1 MSGVRVGGEGTSYAS
16 GSGADG
22 RLDTFGSGTGG
33 RHDTSGSRA
42 AGGVDT
48 SDSRTDG
55 EFGTSGSSS
64 TEVPGASRRSSPAAP
79 GTPRPASAEVL
90 RAGSGSPGVPD
101 VSRPD
106 RAETPGSARPGGAK
120 APGAHQT
127 ASAAPPAA
135 ARPSPAEA
143 PGATRPSR
151 AEALRSAPS
160 SSAGPDLLVLK
171 VGGSLVSDKRADD
184 GIDTAALAGYAR
196 QVAGLARERP
206 GRVVF
211 VAGGGAFGHGAVREL
226 RADDPFSALELTRAT
241 FAVKWA
247 WVSALRDAG
256 VAALPLQV
264 AALAWDRR
272 PAGRVGD
279 ADPRTVGAGT
289 GEEVEA
295 ERTVLRKLLDVDAV
309 PVLSGDCV
317 LAADGRLRILGSDHV
332 PGLLLDAGFGRVRIV
347 TLTNVS
353 GVLAD
358 GPAGTEVVP
367 FVDPDAPDTAHDL
380 VWESAS
386 WDTSDAMHGK
396 LRALTSHARRGGEC
410 LIMRGDPNTP
420 TLTHLFDPIAAWP
433 PALPH
438 TLIARRTPADAST

>member
-1 MSGVRVGGEGTSYAS
+1 MSGVRTGGEGATYAS
-16 GSGADG
+16 GSGTDS
-22 RLDTFGSGTGG
+22 RLDTP
-33 RHDTSGSRA
+33 
-42 AGGVDT
+42 
-48 SDSRTDG
+48 
-55 EFGTSGSSS
+55 S
-64 TEVPGASRRSSPAAP
+64 TSRRSSP
-79 GTPRPASAEVL
+79 S
-90 RAGSGSPGVPD
+90 SPD
-101 VSRPD
+101 S
-106 RAETPGSARPGGAK
+106 
-120 APGAHQT
+120 
-127 ASAAPPAA
+127 
-135 ARPSPAEA
+135 
-143 PGATRPSR
+143 
-151 AEALRSAPS
+151 
-160 SSAGPDLLVLK
+160 PDLLVLK

-184 GIDTAALAGYAR
+184 GIDADSLAGYAR
-196 QVAGLARERP
+196 QVAGLVRERP

-226 RADDPFSALELTRAT
+226 RADDPFTALELTRAT
-241 FAVKWA
+241 FTVKWA
-247 WVSALRDAG
+247 WVNALRDAG
-256 VAALPLQV
+256 VAAMPLQV

-289 GEEVEA
+289 GEAVEA
-295 ERTVLRKLLDVDAV
+295 DRTVLRKLLDAGAV

-367 FVDPDAPDTAHDL
+367 FVDPDAPGTAHDL

-410 LIMRGDPNTP
+410 LIMRGDPDTP
-420 TLTHLFDPIAAWP
+420 TLTHLFAPVAAWP

>member
-1 MSGVRVGGEGTSYAS
+1 MSGVRAGAEGTPYAS
-16 GSGADG
+16 GSGTDG
-22 RLDTFGSGTGG
+22 RLDA
-33 RHDTSGSRA
+33 SGSA
-42 AGGVDT
+42 
-48 SDSRTDG
+48 
-55 EFGTSGSSS
+55 S
-64 TEVPGASRRSSPAAP
+64 TEAP
-79 GTPRPASAEVL
+79 GTPRPASAEAP
-90 RAGSGSPGVPD
+90 RARSGPP
-101 VSRPD
+101 
-106 RAETPGSARPGGAK
+106 ETPGPAHLDRAK
-120 APGAHQT
+120 APGAHQPT
-127 ASAAPPAA
+127 SATTSTTT
-135 ARPSPAEA
+135 RPSPTDT

-151 AEALRSAPS
+151 AEALRGAPS

-184 GIDTAALAGYAR
+184 GIDTVALAGYAR
-196 QVAGLARERP
+196 QIAGLVRERP

-241 FAVKWA
+241 FTVKWA

-256 VAALPLQV
+256 VTALPLQV
-264 AALAWDRR
+264 AALAWDRQ

-289 GEEVEA
+289 GEEVDA
-295 ERTVLRKLLDVDAV
+295 DRMVLRKLLDADAV

-317 LAADGRLRILGSDHV
+317 LAADGRLRVLGSDHV

-358 GPAGTEVVP
+358 GPDGTEVVP

-410 LIMRGDPNTP
+410 LIMRGDPNAP
-420 TLTHLFDPIAAWP
+420 TLTHLFEPIAAWP

>member
-1 MSGVRVGGEGTSYAS
+1 MGGLGER
-16 GSGADG
+16 GAG
-22 RLDTFGSGTGG
+22 GG
-33 RHDTSGSRA
+33 R
-42 AGGVDT
+42 
-48 SDSRTDG
+48 
-55 EFGTSGSSS
+55 
-64 TEVPGASRRSSPAAP
+64 VPPWPVRDARIGPSRRRRGARHAPRAPAA
-79 GTPRPASAEVL
+79 T
-90 RAGSGSPGVPD
+90 
-101 VSRPD
+101 
-106 RAETPGSARPGGAK
+106 
-120 APGAHQT
+120 
-127 ASAAPPAA
+127 PAA
-135 ARPSPAEA
+135 TLPSPAEA
-143 PGATRPSR
+143 PRAARPSR
-151 AEALRSAPS
+151 AD
-160 SSAGPDLLVLK
+160 AGAPDLLVLK

-184 GIDTAALAGYAR
+184 GIDADALAGYAR
-196 QVAGLARERP
+196 QVAGLVRERP

-226 RADDPFSALELTRAT
+226 RADDPFTALELTRAT
-241 FAVKWA
+241 FTVKWA
-247 WVSALRDAG
+247 WVNALRDAG
-256 VAALPLQV
+256 VAAMPLQV

-295 ERTVLRKLLDVDAV
+295 DRTVLRKLLDAGAV

-367 FVDPDAPDTAHDL
+367 FVDPDAPGTAHDL

-410 LIMRGDPNTP
+410 LIMRGDPDTP
-420 TLTHLFDPIAAWP
+420 TLTHLFAPVAAWP

-438 TLIARRTPADAST
+438 TLIARRTPADATT